1 MEEVTNVQGNETTA
15 EVEPETANN
24 SPSGQKGNEPEKKF
38 TQADV
43 DRIVKER
50 LKRQADKDES
60 ESNAHFQQRE
70 AELLQK
76 ESRLACKEYLLD
88 NRYPSE
94 LLDVI
99 NTSDFEEFKAKANT
113 VLSVMKSMQ
122 TRPSAPLFRHSDGGE
137 DVAAAFANT
146 KHTPKKY

>member
-1 MEEVTNVQGNETTA
+1 MEELTNVQGNETMA
-15 EVEPETANN
+15 EVEPETVNN
-24 SPSGQKGNEPEKKF
+24 SPRGQKENEPEKKF

-50 LKRQADKDES
+50 LKRKADKDES
-60 ESNAHFQQRE
+60 ESNAQFQQRE

-99 NTSDFEEFKAKANT
+99 DTSDFEEFKAKANT

-122 TRPSAPLFRHSDGGE
+122 ARPSAPLFRYSDGGE
-137 DVAAAFANT
+137 DVAAAYVNT

>member
-1 MEEVTNVQGNETTA
+1 MEELTNVQENGTTA
-15 EVEPETANN
+15 EVEQANVDN
-24 SPSGQKGNEPEKKF
+24 SHNGQKGSEPEKKF

-50 LKRQADKDES
+50 LKRKADKDES
-60 ESNAHFQQRE
+60 ESNAQFQQRE
-70 AELLQK
+70 ADLLQK

-99 NTSDFEEFKAKANT
+99 DTSNPEEFKTKTNT

-122 TRPSAPLFRHSDGGE
+122 ARPSAPLFRHSDGGE

>member
-1 MEEVTNVQGNETTA
+1 MSAT
-15 EVEPETANN
+15 VEGTDLE
-24 SPSGQKGNEPEKKF
+24 
-38 TQADV
+38 
-43 DRIVKER
+43 I
-50 LKRQADKDES
+50 
-60 ESNAHFQQRE
+60 
-70 AELLQK
+70 LQK

-99 NTSDFEEFKAKANT
+99 DTSDFEEFKAKANT

-122 TRPSAPLFRHSDGGE
+122 TRSSAPLFRHSDGGE

>member
-1 MEEVTNVQGNETTA
+1 MEELTNVQGNETTA
-15 EVEPETANN
+15 EVEQADVDN
-24 SPSGQKGNEPEKKF
+24 SHNGQKGNEPEKKF

-50 LKRQADKDES
+50 LKRKADKDES

-76 ESRLACKEYLLD
+76 ENRLACKEYLLD
-88 NRYPSE
+88 NRYPGE

-99 NTSDFEEFKAKANT
+99 DTSDFEEFKTKANT

-122 TRPSAPLFRHSDGGE
+122 AHQSAPLFRHSDGGE